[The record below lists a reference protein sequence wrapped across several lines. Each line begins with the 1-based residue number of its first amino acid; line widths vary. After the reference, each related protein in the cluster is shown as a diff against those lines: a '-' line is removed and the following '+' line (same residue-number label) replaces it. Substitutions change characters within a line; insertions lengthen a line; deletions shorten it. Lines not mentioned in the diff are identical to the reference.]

1 MTFEEKQK
9 LSNNL
14 QNLPLEKLDNVV
26 QIIKKRNSSLSQ
38 HDDEIVVDIDSVD
51 TETLWELDR
60 FVTNYKKSLSKNKR
74 KPKLGEL
81 ALQFTFS
88 SFEQNSDAVVAEV
101 PTESRTVVDEKHA
114 ASSPLQAGEKK
125 GDNASRSSSSSSSGN
140 ETGSSSSDSD
150 SDSSS
155 AGSDAAQS
163 PRT

>member
-1 MTFEEKQK
+1 MSVDLKTKPVSYTPHVGRPPALKKPKAKDPHKRDMTFEEKQK

-81 ALQFTFS
+81 ALQ
-88 SFEQNSDAVVAEV
+88 
-101 PTESRTVVDEKHA
+101 
-114 ASSPLQAGEKK
+114 
-125 GDNASRSSSSSSSGN
+125 
-140 ETGSSSSDSD
+140 
-150 SDSSS
+150 
-155 AGSDAAQS
+155 
-163 PRT
+163 